1 MTTVTG
7 EAATAD
13 AARVIR
19 RLCRHWAHKFPV
31 KFDDSSGEIQI
42 NEVRVAMRATAEALH
57 VTLENPT
64 GDVPAR
70 LPGVVADHL
79 ARMAGADAGLQVH
92 WQAPDTTPAV
102 ANQG

>member
-7 EAATAD
+7 EAATTD

-19 RLCRHWAHKFPV
+19 RLCRHWSHKFPV
-31 KFDDSSGEIQI
+31 KFDDNSGEIQI
-42 NEVRVAMRATAEALH
+42 NDVRVAMRATAETLL

-64 GDVPAR
+64 GEVPER

-79 ARMAGADAGLQVH
+79 ARMAGAEAGLQVH
-92 WQAPDTTPAV
+92 WQARQATPSAG
-102 ANQG
+102 QG

>member
-1 MTTVTG
+1 MTRVTG

-42 NEVRVAMRATAEALH
+42 NEVCVAMRATAETLH
-57 VTLENPT
+57 VTLENPA

-79 ARMAGADAGLQVH
+79 ARMAGAESSLQVH
-92 WQAPDTTPAV
+92 WQAPEAPPV
-102 ANQG
+102 ADPPG

>member
-1 MTTVTG
+1 MTRVTG

-42 NEVRVAMRATAEALH
+42 NEVRVAMQASPAALY
-57 VTLENPT
+57 VTLENPA
-64 GDVPAR
+64 GDVPER

-79 ARMAGADAGLQVH
+79 ARMAGAESALQVH
-92 WQAPDTTPAV
+92 WQAPEVTPA
-102 ANQG
+102 ASAPE

>member
-1 MTTVTG
+1 MTRVTG

-31 KFDDSSGEIQI
+31 KFDDNSGEIQI
-42 NEVRVAMRATAEALH
+42 NDVRVAMQASAETLH

-64 GDVPAR
+64 GEVPAR

-79 ARMAGADAGLQVH
+79 ARMAGAESGLQVH
-92 WQAPDTTPAV
+92 WQAPEATSPIDP
-102 ANQG
+102 QG